1 MTMPSRTRSSSS
13 LSRRSFVTGAG
24 ALGGALAWPRGVAA
38 QQENPGPPVGPNDIV
53 TLAVVGIGG
62 RGLDNI
68 KDVKDTGVKIVA
80 LCEVDDRQAA
90 EAWKMFPEA
99 KRYKDWRRM
108 LDAEKTVD
116 AVLVATPDHNHGIVS
131 IAAMRRGKHVYCEK
145 PLAHSVGEV
154 RAIMKAAREHR
165 VVTQLGNQGHS
176 SGDIRRL
183 VEWVRAGVIGKV
195 HTIHA
200 ACDAVHCRIGD
211 LGRRGE
217 KHEVP
222 GDLDW
227 DLWLGPAAW
236 REYHPMYLPGSW
248 RAWKPF
254 GNGTIGDWVCHVV
267 DPSFWALDLGLPRT
281 VEVVKQLDYDPKEHA
296 DTFAR
301 GDVIKFEFPARGERG
316 PVTLFW
322 YSGVERIPRPEG
334 MEPDKQPPG
343 TGAVLIGDR
352 GVIQHGSHGAGG
364 VRLVPEAKMKEF
376 KEPPQSIP
384 RVKDHYQDFL
394 SAVREGRKAG
404 SDIPD
409 YGGPLTEIAM
419 LGIIAM
425 NFPGRK
431 LTWDAEAMRFPD
443 APEANAFIDPPAR
456 AGWGTVARI

>member
-1 MTMPSRTRSSSS
+1 MDSRKKNGV
-13 LSRRSFVTGAG
+13 SRRRFLRRAG
-24 ALGGALAWPRGVAA
+24 GTLAAFTIASPDILGGARTPPSEKLNVAFIGA
-38 QQENPGPPVGPNDIV
+38 
-53 TLAVVGIGG
+53 GG
-62 RGLDNI
+62 RGEASIGGLQGGNN
-68 KDVKDTGVKIVA
+68 VVA
-80 LCEVDDRQAA
+80 LCDVDFRQAGKA
-90 EAWKMFPEA
+90 FKRFPDA
-99 KRYKDWRRM
+99 KRYQDFRRM
-108 LDAEKTVD
+108 FDELEKTID
-116 AVLVATPDHNHGIVS
+116 LVAVSTPDHTHAP
-131 IAAMRRGKHVYCEK
+131 AALAAIRRGKHVYCEK